1 MKTVLASS
9 DIFEAS
15 SKLQA
20 AASILERLSR
30 GESLRAED
38 RDNLRWCGSFL
49 EEVDWKAPTEAS
61 REGATHLS
69 VRATEVRPS
78 FYATLRNTQQLFRDA
93 GLQEEQQVREFLS
106 STYQFL
112 RSTAEGKEQQSFEHI
127 DLATAFL
134 KRLSAE
140 LLLRLTR
147 NGVPAER
154 DRAMSVVG

>member
-30 GESLRAED
+30 GDHLRAED
-38 RDNLRWCGSFL
+38 RDYLRWCGNFL
-49 EEVDWKAPTEAS
+49 EEVDWKAPAEAS
-61 REGATHLS
+61 PEGATHLS
-69 VRATEVRPS
+69 VRATEIRPS

-93 GLQEEQQVREFLS
+93 GIQEEQVREFLS

-112 RSTAEGKEQQSFEHI
+112 RSTAEGKEQSFEHI

-154 DRAMSVVG
+154 DRAMSALG